1 MKIDLKKAKSFAITY
16 GTIAVPFATAAFA
29 TNQSLTVK
37 ILSILSGT
45 IGVVVRDRNPK
56 DPFTANI
63 LSVAK
68 TEIDA
73 TIAKKSASK

>member
-1 MKIDLKKAKSFAITY
+1 MKIDFKKVKSLLVTY
-16 GTIAVPFATAAFA
+16 GTIALPFATAAFV